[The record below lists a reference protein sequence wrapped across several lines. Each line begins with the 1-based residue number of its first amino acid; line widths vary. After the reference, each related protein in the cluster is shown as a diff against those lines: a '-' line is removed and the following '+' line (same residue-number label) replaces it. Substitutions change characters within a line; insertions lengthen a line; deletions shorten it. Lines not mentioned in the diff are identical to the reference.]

1 VRVVA
6 ILAAIGF
13 TVLALFQAAL
23 AAGAPLGR
31 AAWGGTDAKLRRGRR
46 IASALATAIF
56 VLALLVILRRSGLR
70 ATLVPFSFARWATI
84 VLVGV
89 MALSAFANVASK
101 SRWERYLWAPTALT
115 LAIFCLSIAL
125 SNAHPLQW
133 G

>member
-13 TVLALFQAAL
+13 VVMALFQAAL

-31 AAWGGTDAKLRRGRR
+31 AAWGGTDAKLRRGQRL
-46 IASALATAIF
+46 ASALATTLF
-56 VLALLVILRRSGLR
+56 VLATLVILRRSGLL
-70 ATLVPFSFARWATI
+70 ASVVPFAFARWATI

-89 MALSAFANVASK
+89 MAVSAVANVASK

-115 LAIFCLSIAL
+115 LTAFCLVVAL
-125 SNAHPLQW
+125 SNVPAVQ
-133 G
+133 